1 MGGPQQHASRTQGE
15 QRRRGDGGRHAEGPP
30 HPRDPARSTESVSD
44 EDPETGG
51 RTKFRTPARTTISFA
66 VRRRGRSVPLRRT
79 LRRRGRSVHHRRRRG
94 RTLRRRGRTPQ
105 RRGGIAHGVGT
116 IPRVGRIPRVR
127 RHLPGGGPA
136 AYGSSNPVSV
146 EGSGGRVWPRVR
158 LLADRHDVMESIR
171 VLTPE
176 RVGVHDLPLPA
187 RPHSARHAARP
198 QLLGPSGGPILP
210 PPPRRSGS
218 ASPGR
223 RSPPGSPVRRAPS
236 GTSSSGGPNQS
247 RGIRTTFPDS
257 SREIPLRI
265 FDPRPPSRLL
275 PPVDTRFAALFTQAR
290 PSCPLAAVF
299 YSLLRANLSQFVKNV
314 DQKHRH
320 GRVPDGGRGGRDA
333 EAQSA
338 DGPQLD

>member
-94 RTLRRRGRTPQ
+94 RTLRRRGR
-105 RRGGIAHGVGT
+105 
-116 IPRVGRIPRVR
+116 IPRVR
-127 RHLPGGGPA
+127 RHLPGGGAA

-198 QLLGPSGGPILP
+198 QLLGPSGGPILRP
-210 PPPRRSGS
+210 PACVRLPRCSARAELLRPCTRPILRPPARVRLLLCSARAQLLRPCTRRMLRPSARPTPQTIRVSIPGPPVAAGVTGAPGTQRNELLGRPEPVARDPDHLPRLIARDPVEDLRPS
-218 ASPGR
+218 ASL
-223 RSPPGSPVRRAPS
+223 
-236 GTSSSGGPNQS
+236 T
-247 RGIRTTFPDS
+247 
-257 SREIPLRI
+257 
-265 FDPRPPSRLL
+265 PPS
-275 PPVDTRFAALFTQAR
+275 A
-290 PSCPLAAVF
+290 
-299 YSLLRANLSQFVKNV
+299 
-314 DQKHRH
+314 
-320 GRVPDGGRGGRDA
+320 G
-333 EAQSA
+333 
-338 DGPQLD
+338 